1 MTPEIKRVA
10 NFILL
15 MFLSLFVA
23 ASAMQVVN
31 AEGLNNDSRNQRA
44 VYDGYKTQ
52 RGAILVN
59 NKPIAES
66 VKTSNSY
73 RYLRKYSGDQYS
85 AITGFYSLFQGR
97 TGLENVLDSS
107 LRGDNSAAFFEQ
119 LNALLSGNPVT
130 GASVEL
136 TIDEEVQQV
145 AWDALGSMKGAVVAI
160 EPSTGR
166 ILALVSKS
174 GFDANLLST
183 HNTADASANYKKLLT
198 DKNSPLINRAIG
210 GNLYAPGSVF
220 KLIVAAAAFE
230 SGNYSPQ
237 SKLPNPPKYI
247 LPGTTTA
254 ITNSGEGKCGGA
266 KTVSIATALKL
277 SCNVPF
283 AQLGIELGQSAIA
296 QQAKAFGFGES
307 LSIPLKS
314 TASVYPENLDDAQT
328 GLTAFGQFDVR
339 VTPLQMAMVSAAIA
353 NGGVEMKPYM
363 VDQIFTSNLTLL
375 EEGVPTELRRSITTS
390 TAERIKQMMIAAVS
404 SGVSSNAKIA
414 GVKVA
419 GKTGTAENGP
429 KDPYTLWFTGF
440 APADNPQIAVAVV
453 IEDGGGKGQSGRGN
467 TLAAPIA
474 KKVMEAVLNK

>member
-52 RGAILVN
+52 RGSILVN

-66 VKTSNSY
+66 VKTADAY
-73 RYLRKYSGDQYS
+73 RYLRKYYGEQYS
-85 AITGFYSLFQGR
+85 ALTGFYSLFQGR

-119 LNALLSGNPVT
+119 LNALLSGNPVS

-136 TIDEEVQQV
+136 TIDEDIQQV
-145 AWDALGSMKGAVVAI
+145 AWDALGNMKGAVVAI
-160 EPSTGR
+160 EPATGR
-166 ILALVSKS
+166 IIALVSKS
-174 GFDANLLST
+174 GFDQNLLST
-183 HNTADASANYKKLLT
+183 HNTADASSNYKKLLT

-210 GNLYAPGSVF
+210 GTLYAPGSVF
-220 KLIVAAAAFE
+220 KLVVAAAAFE
-230 SGNYSPQ
+230 SGDYTPQ
-237 SKLPNPPKYI
+237 SKLPNPSKFI
-247 LPGTTTA
+247 LPGTETA

-283 AQLGIELGQSAIA
+283 AQLGIALGQDAIA
-296 QQAKAFGFGES
+296 KQAKAFGFGES

-328 GLTAFGQFDVR
+328 GLTSFGQFDVR

-353 NGGVEMKPYM
+353 NGGVGMKPYL

-375 EEGVPTELRRSITTS
+375 EEGSPTELRRSVTTS
-390 TAERIKQMMIAAVS
+390 TAERIKQMMITAVA
-404 SGVSSNAKIA
+404 SGVSSNARIP
-414 GVKVA
+414 GVSVA

-440 APADNPQIAVAVV
+440 APADNPRVAVAVV
-453 IEDGGGKGQSGRGN
+453 IEDGGGLGQSGRGN

>member
-66 VKTSNSY
+66 VKTSNTY
-73 RYLRKYSGDQYS
+73 RFLRKYSGDQYS

-314 TASVYPENLDDAQT
+314 SASVYPENLDDAQT

-404 SGVSSNAKIA
+404 SGVSSNAKIP

>member
-73 RYLRKYSGDQYS
+73 RFLRKYSGDQYS
-85 AITGFYSLFQGR
+85 AITGFYSLLQGR

-375 EEGVPTELRRSITTS
+375 EEGTPTELRRSITTS

-404 SGVSSNAKIA
+404 SGVSSNAKIP

>member
-31 AEGLNNDSRNQRA
+31 ADSLNNDSRNQRA

-66 VKTSNSY
+66 IKTSNAY
-73 RYLRKYSGDQYS
+73 RYLRKYTGEQYS

-97 TGLENVLDSS
+97 TGLENALDSS
-107 LRGDNSAAFFEQ
+107 LRGDNSAAFFES
-119 LNALLSGNPVT
+119 LNALLSGNPVS

-136 TIDEEVQQV
+136 TIDEDVQKV

-174 GFDANLLST
+174 GFDSNLLST
-183 HNTADASANYKKLLT
+183 HNTGDASTNYKNLLT
-198 DKNSPLINRAIG
+198 DKNAPLINRAIG

-230 SGNYSPQ
+230 SGDYTPQ
-237 SKLPNPPKYI
+237 SKIPNPSSFI
-247 LPGTTTA
+247 LPGTKTA

-266 KTVSIATALKL
+266 KTVTIATALKL

-283 AQLGIELGQSAIA
+283 AQLGIDLGQEAIA
-296 QQAKAFGFGES
+296 KQARGFGFGES
-307 LSIPLKS
+307 LSIPLQ
-314 TASVYPENLDDAQT
+314 TTPSVYPENLDEAQI

-339 VTPLQMAMVSAAIA
+339 VSPLQMAMVSAAIA
-353 NGGVEMKPYM
+353 NSGIEMKPYL

-375 EEGVPTELRRSITTS
+375 EEGTPTELRRSVTTS

-404 SGVSSNAKIA
+404 SGVSSNARIP
-414 GVKVA
+414 GVDVA
-419 GKTGTAENGP
+419 GKTGTAENGV

-440 APADNPQIAVAVV
+440 APADNPEVAVAVV

>member
-15 MFLSLFVA
+15 MFLSLFIA

-66 VKTSNSY
+66 VKTSNAY
-73 RYLRKYSGDQYS
+73 RYLRKYWGDQYS

-97 TGLENVLDSS
+97 TGLENALDSS

-145 AWDALGSMKGAVVAI
+145 AWDALGDMKGAVVAI

-283 AQLGIELGQSAIA
+283 AQLGIELGQDAIA

-375 EEGVPTELRRSITTS
+375 EEGTPTELRRSITTS

-404 SGVSSNAKIA
+404 SGVSSNAKIP

-440 APADNPQIAVAVV
+440 APEDNPQIAVAVV

>member
-31 AEGLNNDSRNQRA
+31 ADSLNNDSRNQRA

-66 VKTSNSY
+66 VQSSNAY
-73 RYLRKYSGDQYS
+73 RYLRKYTGEQYS

-97 TGLENVLDSS
+97 TGLENALDSS

-119 LNALLSGNPVT
+119 LNALLSGNPVS

-136 TIDEEVQQV
+136 TIDEDVQKA
-145 AWDALGSMKGAVVAI
+145 AWNAMGNMRGAVVAI
-160 EPSTGR
+160 EPATGR

-183 HNTADASANYKKLLT
+183 HNTADAFENYNKLL
-198 DKNSPLINRAIG
+198 KNKNAPLVNRAIG

-220 KLIVAAAAFE
+220 KLIVASAAFE
-230 SGNYSPQ
+230 SGKYTPQ
-237 SKLPNPPKYI
+237 SKIANPVSYV
-247 LPGTTTA
+247 LPGTSTA
-254 ITNSGEGKCGGA
+254 ITNSGEGRCGGA
-266 KTVSIATALKL
+266 KTVSIATALRL

-283 AQLGIELGQSAIA
+283 AQLGIALGQDAIA

-307 LSIPLKS
+307 ISIPLKS
-314 TASVYPENLDDAQT
+314 TASIYPENLDDAQT

-339 VTPLQMAMVSAAIA
+339 VSPLQMAMVSAALA
-353 NGGVEMKPYM
+353 NGGVEMKPYL

-375 EEGVPTELRRSITTS
+375 EEGKPIELRRSVTTS

-404 SGVSSNAKIA
+404 SGVSSNARIP

-419 GKTGTAENGP
+419 GKTGTAENGVN
-429 KDPYTLWFTGF
+429 DPYTLWFTGF
-440 APADNPQIAVAVV
+440 APADNPRVAVAVV
-453 IEDGGGKGQSGRGN
+453 IENGGGQGQSGRGN
-467 TLAAPIA
+467 TLAAPVA
-474 KKVMEAVLNK
+474 KKVMQAVLSK

>member
-15 MFLSLFVA
+15 MFISLFVA

-31 AEGLNNDSRNQRA
+31 ADSLNNDSRNQRA

-52 RGAILVN
+52 RGSILVN

-66 VKTSNSY
+66 IPTADAY
-73 RYLRKYSGDQYS
+73 RYLRKYSGEQYS

-97 TGLENVLDSS
+97 TGLENALDSS

-136 TIDEEVQQV
+136 TIDEYVQKV
-145 AWDALGSMKGAVVAI
+145 AWDALGKMKGAVVAI
-160 EPSTGR
+160 EPTTGR

-183 HNTADASANYKKLLT
+183 HNTSDASVNYKNLLT
-198 DKNSPLINRAIG
+198 DSNSPLINRAIG

-220 KLIVAAAAFE
+220 KLVVASAAFE
-230 SGNYSPQ
+230 SGDYTPQ
-237 SKLPNPPKYI
+237 SKIPNPSSFI
-247 LPGTTTA
+247 LPGTKTR

-283 AQLGIELGQSAIA
+283 AQLGIDLGQDAIA
-296 QQAKAFGFGES
+296 KQAKAFGFGEE
-307 LSIPLKS
+307 LSIPLKV
-314 TASVYPENLDDAQT
+314 TPSVYPKNLDDAQT

-339 VTPLQMAMVSAAIA
+339 VSPLQMAMVSATIA
-353 NGGVEMKPYM
+353 NAGMELKPYL

-375 EEGVPTELRRSITTS
+375 EEGKPTELRRSVTTS
-390 TAERIKQMMIAAVS
+390 TAERLKQMMIAAVS
-404 SGVSSNAKIA
+404 SGVSSNARIP

-419 GKTGTAENGP
+419 GKTGTAENGVN
-429 KDPYTLWFTGF
+429 DPYTLWFTGF
-440 APADNPQIAVAVV
+440 APADNPRVAVAVV

>member
-31 AEGLNNDSRNQRA
+31 ADSLSNDPRNQRA
-44 VYDGYKTQ
+44 VYEGYKTQ

-66 VKTSNSY
+66 IKTSNAY
-73 RYLRKYSGDQYS
+73 RYLRQYNGEQYS

-97 TGLENVLDSS
+97 TGLENILDSS

-119 LNALLSGNPVT
+119 LNALLSGNPVS

-136 TIDEEVQQV
+136 TIDEDVQLA
-145 AWDALGSMKGAVVAI
+145 AWNAMGNMKGAVVAI
-160 EPSTGR
+160 EPATGR

-198 DKNSPLINRAIG
+198 NKNAPLINRAIG
-210 GNLYAPGSVF
+210 GDLYAPGSVF

-230 SGNYSPQ
+230 SGNFTPQ
-237 SKLPNPPKYI
+237 SKLPNPKTYV

-266 KTVSIATALKL
+266 TTVSIATALKL
-277 SCNVPF
+277 SCNIPF
-283 AQLGIELGQSAIA
+283 AQLGIELGQEAIA
-296 QQAKAFGFGES
+296 NQAKAFGFGEA
-307 LSIPLKS
+307 LSIPLKA
-314 TASVYPENLDDAQT
+314 TPSVYPTNLDEAQT
-328 GLTAFGQFDVR
+328 ALTAFGQFDVR
-339 VTPLQMAMVSAAIA
+339 VSPLQMAMVSAAIA
-353 NGGVEMKPYM
+353 NAGIEMKPFL

-375 EEGVPTELRRSITTS
+375 EEGKPTELRRSITTS
-390 TAERIKQMMIAAVS
+390 SAERLKTMMVASVT
-404 SGVSSNAKIA
+404 SGVGSNARIP

-419 GKTGTAENGP
+419 GKTGTAENGVN
-429 KDPYTLWFTGF
+429 DPYTLWFTGF
-440 APADNPQIAVAVV
+440 APADNPQVAVAVV

-474 KKVMEAVLNK
+474 KKVMQAVLNK

>member
-66 VKTSNSY
+66 VKTSNTY
-73 RYLRKYSGDQYS
+73 RFLRKYSGDQYS

-145 AWDALGSMKGAVVAI
+145 AWDSLGSMKGAVVAI

-307 LSIPLKS
+307 LSMPLKS
-314 TASVYPENLDDAQT
+314 TPSVYPENLDDAQT

-375 EEGVPTELRRSITTS
+375 EEGAPMELRRSITTS

-404 SGVSSNAKIA
+404 SGVSSNAKIP

>member
-15 MFLSLFVA
+15 MFMSLFVA

-31 AEGLNNDSRNQRA
+31 ADSLSNDPRNQRA
-44 VYDGYKTQ
+44 VYEGYKTQ

-66 VKTSNSY
+66 IKTSDAY
-73 RYLRKYSGDQYS
+73 RYLRQYNGEQYS

-119 LNALLSGNPVT
+119 LNALLSGNPVS

-136 TIDEEVQQV
+136 TIDEDVQLA
-145 AWDALGSMKGAVVAI
+145 AWNAMGNMKGAVVAI
-160 EPSTGR
+160 EPATGR

-198 DKNSPLINRAIG
+198 NKNAPLINRAIG
-210 GNLYAPGSVF
+210 GDLYAPGSVF

-230 SGNYSPQ
+230 SGEYTPQ
-237 SKLPNPPKYI
+237 SKLPNPKTYI

-254 ITNSGEGKCGGA
+254 ITNSGEGRCGGA
-266 KTVSIATALKL
+266 TTVSIATALKL
-277 SCNVPF
+277 SCNIPF
-283 AQLGIELGQSAIA
+283 AQLGISLGQEAIA
-296 QQAKAFGFGES
+296 KQAKAFGFGEE
-307 LSIPLKS
+307 LSIPLKA
-314 TASVYPENLDDAQT
+314 TPSVYPENLDDAQT
-328 GLTAFGQFDVR
+328 ALTSFGQFDVR
-339 VTPLQMAMVSAAIA
+339 VSPLQMAMVSAAIA
-353 NGGVEMKPYM
+353 NAGIEMKPYL

-375 EEGVPTELRRSITTS
+375 EEGKPTELRRSITTS
-390 TAERIKQMMIAAVS
+390 TAERLKTMMIASVS
-404 SGVSSNAKIA
+404 SGVGSNARIP

-419 GKTGTAENGP
+419 GKTGTAENGVN
-429 KDPYTLWFTGF
+429 DPYTLWFTGF
-440 APADNPQIAVAVV
+440 APADNPQVAVAVV